1 MIRLLLPLTTVE
13 MNFET
18 VGSDQ
23 TGVVHGLE
31 MAEWTSRLDIL
42 LVIVPWVSE
51 IYIWLFVFLFGN
63 FFLIKQ
69 NR

>member
-1 MIRLLLPLTTVE
+1 MIRLLLPLNTVE

-31 MAEWTSRLDIL
+31 MAEWTLRPDIL

-51 IYIWLFVFLFGN
+51 VYIWLFVVLFGN